1 MRIWFVILT
10 LLFSVFE
17 NAVAAPPKKSYVTY
31 SGSDST
37 SYIYYHSQPAL
48 DLFYWEQSVRIAPP
62 PPPQVTVSPLVDTLC
77 VQLAQNTR
85 PLFTLPE
92 TRSRVQY
99 NVVTFEINETEYLVG
114 IPSDNT
120 SYMYQRRDRNI
131 FTHADSLTMYTPFD
145 LNRLGFFT
153 LPFYGIDAWKIEIE
167 DKTPERFHID
177 LGSKESNIDFPA
189 EMLIPMVLSLI
200 LILVANFYSHGYI
213 HRLLMINCFYNAFN
227 NAASERN
234 ISAEKAGRTLFANYI
249 LNVSMFV
256 LIIMAKYD
264 INQPFY
270 CLLALAI
277 SCGSVIVI
285 YLVKLLVSMF
295 LSNLFLC
302 RDTFTLHYTNLSY
315 ILQMLGVV
323 MLPIN
328 FCMVYIGYEFTVE
341 TLFVIGAGVCILAE
355 LIKLIRLIK
364 IIFDKHF
371 STVYLFLYHCGV
383 EFLPVMLAVKILSR

>member
-10 LLFSVFE
+10 LLLAAIE
-17 NAVAAPPKKSYVTY
+17 NVAAAPPKKPSKVPV
-31 SGSDST
+31 GGDST
-37 SYIYYHSQPAL
+37 SYIYYHSQPSL

-62 PPPQVTVSPLVDTLC
+62 PPPEVTVSPLVDTLC
-77 VQLAQNTR
+77 VQLTQKTA

-92 TRSRVQY
+92 TRPRVQN

-114 IPSDNT
+114 IPTDNT
-120 SYMYQRRDRNI
+120 SFMYQRRDRNI
-131 FTHADSLTMYTPFD
+131 YSHDDSLAMYTPFD
-145 LNRLGFFT
+145 LTRLGFFT

-177 LGSKESNIDFPA
+177 LGSKQSTIDFPS
-189 EMLIPMVLSLI
+189 EMLIPMILSLI
-200 LILVANFYSHGYI
+200 LILIANFYSHGYI

-234 ISAEKAGRTLFANYI
+234 ISAEKAGWTLFANYI
-249 LNVSMFV
+249 LNVSLFV
-256 LIIMAKYD
+256 LIVMEKYG

-285 YLVKLLVSMF
+285 FLIKLLVSMF

-323 MLPIN
+323 LLPIN
-328 FCMVYIGYEFTVE
+328 FCMVYIGYHFTVE

-371 STVYLFLYHCGV
+371 STFYLFLYLCGV